1 MANTNTNITASTEI
15 TDIIKAAIKDNKEK
29 REKMRVFSDDEDQL
43 SEIADD
49 DWEQKFLSWEQKFL
63 SGAKIVMGA
72 TPRIDA
78 LRAEDAERSSRQKGK
93 LCRTVVDEEG
103 HFVKGKKTTC
113 RDGCG
118 YAHNKEELVVHPAR
132 SFVQRTKTKICRSVE
147 QGDECPH
154 GVKCRYAHDASELVS
169 STPSGTP
176 SATPTRDRKMT
187 MLCKSVVSEED
198 GSFLAPDLHAECPHG
213 DNCNFAHSLET
224 LRTLECNFGER
235 CRNVYRKSADC
246 WLNCD
251 GAKSCIGYHPGENY
265 LSHYC
270 RQAKPLAVKPLAVK
284 PLAVKPLAVKPLAAK
299 RVVSWSVEKA
309 PETVDLVT
317 LGVFKAKVPEALYIK
332 VMEMAIATG
341 KYSEYDIATY

>member
-49 DWEQKFLSWEQKFL
+49 DWEQKFLS
-63 SGAKIVMGA
+63 GAKIVMGA

-78 LRAEDAERSSRQKGK
+78 LRAEDADRSSRQKGK

-132 SFVQRTKTKICRSVE
+132 SFVQRTKTKMCRSVE

-169 STPSGTP
+169 STPSATP
-176 SATPTRDRKMT
+176 SGTPTRDRKMT
-187 MLCKSVVSEED
+187 MLCKSVVSNED
-198 GSFLAPDLHAECPHG
+198 GSFLAPDLHVECPHG

-265 LSHYC
+265 LSHYR

-284 PLAVKPLAVKPLAAK
+284 PLAVKPLAVK

>member
-49 DWEQKFLSWEQKFL
+49 DWEQKFLS
-63 SGAKIVMGA
+63 GAKIVMGA

-78 LRAEDAERSSRQKGK
+78 LRAEDADRSSRQKGK

-132 SFVQRTKTKICRSVE
+132 SFVQRTKTKMCRSVE

-169 STPSGTP
+169 STPSATP
-176 SATPTRDRKMT
+176 SGTPTRDRKMT
-187 MLCKSVVSEED
+187 MLCKSVVSNED
-198 GSFLAPDLHAECPHG
+198 GSFLAPDLHVECPHG

-265 LSHYC
+265 LSHYR
-270 RQAKPLAVKPLAVK
+270 RQAKPLAVKPLAV
-284 PLAVKPLAVKPLAAK
+284 K